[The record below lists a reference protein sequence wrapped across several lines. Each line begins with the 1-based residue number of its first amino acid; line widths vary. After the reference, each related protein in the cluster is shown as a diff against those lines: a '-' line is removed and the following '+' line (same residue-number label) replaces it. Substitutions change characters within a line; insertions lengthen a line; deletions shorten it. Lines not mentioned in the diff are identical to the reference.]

1 MLKKMLKSRRL
12 TMLERDKRSWKESQD
27 LLLRRLKMRNWNCKG
42 NSRSKRRRDSGNRP
56 RPKQLWRR
64 LTRRS
69 ESAWKPRPH
78 LPRL

>member
-42 NSRSKRRRDSGNRP
+42 NSRQPIKSNPNPFCCHMAVTRP
-56 RPKQLWRR
+56 YGSCKALVWWRR
-64 LTRRS
+64 
-69 ESAWKPRPH
+69 
-78 LPRL
+78 